1 MYCPLIKSIE
11 TLRLEKSVDP
21 ELYYLRDAL
30 PEYSTFPLD
39 MEQEL
44 ITEDSEVPVNEHKV
58 QCQLLNLECQLSLA
72 MQVAL
77 KVVLAYL
84 SPFSNKIVSIYQKCE
99 YVF

>member
-1 MYCPLIKSIE
+1 MAINIVFLSGVEIRYDMYCPLIKSIE

-58 QCQLLNLECQLSLA
+58 QC
-72 MQVAL
+72 
-77 KVVLAYL
+77 
-84 SPFSNKIVSIYQKCE
+84 
-99 YVF
+99 